1 MVFFHCD
8 CPQSQWK
15 KTIHPT
21 ALPLSLYRYGVARGP
36 RGSFSLIGG
45 GTGLS
50 LPLLYDVGTAFA
62 PRCTLAFAGDVDA
75 LLLTKRLT
83 AKGTSAGLYLQAA
96 SGEADVAVTY
106 GEQQSGGA
114 ILRMLGTA

>member
-1 MVFFHCD
+1 M
-8 CPQSQWK
+8 
-15 KTIHPT
+15 
-21 ALPLSLYRYGVARGP
+21 ARGP
-36 RGSFSLIGG
+36 RSSFSLSGG